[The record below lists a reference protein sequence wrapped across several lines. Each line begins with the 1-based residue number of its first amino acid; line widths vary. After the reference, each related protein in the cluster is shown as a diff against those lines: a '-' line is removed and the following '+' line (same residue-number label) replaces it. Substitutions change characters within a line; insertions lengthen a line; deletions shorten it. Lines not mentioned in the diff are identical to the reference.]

1 MMILFQHRCSTSLKI
16 NYRKCKKMSLSLD
29 FQSLFDSTSQA
40 RIPGEAH
47 VGRDH
52 NNNNQDN
59 IYSAVIITDVCWT

>member
-1 MMILFQHRCSTSLKI
+1 
-16 NYRKCKKMSLSLD
+16 MSLSLD
-29 FQSLFDSTSQA
+29 YQSLFDSTSQA